1 MANHQEV
8 LCQENRR
15 KIRKRAMSYTG
26 KGIVHNLNKRIFFKN
41 LLAIGFG
48 FLFAL
53 AIFGAFAIVLMFF
66 PNQLNAAIVDIIIFS
81 VISFTGAFLTASAAL
96 HSKLVCSFITII
108 LLLLFFGSLFDFNL
122 DNNSSRTII
131 LVTTSV
137 VSGFAG
143 GLIAISKKII

>member
-1 MANHQEV
+1 M
-8 LCQENRR
+8 
-15 KIRKRAMSYTG
+15 
-26 KGIVHNLNKRIFFKN
+26 NKRIFFKN
-41 LLAIGFG
+41 LQAIGLG

-66 PNQLNAAIVDIIIFS
+66 PIQLNAAIVDIIIFS